1 MYDYLLPIGS
11 VVLLKGGIKKL
22 MITGVCQTNT
32 TDPTV
37 LYDYVAVLY
46 PEGQLASNA
55 NFMFNHDRI
64 SDIIFKGYE
73 NPEREDFIRYL
84 NQAHES
90 QEADNTD
97 DEESGD
103 S

>member
-64 SDIIFKGYE
+64 SDVIFTGYI
-73 NPEREDFIRYL
+73 NPERQDFLSYL
-84 NQAHES
+84 EKANQPDGGAAKDN
-90 QEADNTD
+90 EAGA
-97 DEESGD
+97 DE
-103 S
+103 